1 MPEKT
6 IFQKIIDREIP
17 ATIEYEDDQCL
28 AFRDI
33 APQAPTHL
41 LVIPKKL
48 IVRIGESAD
57 ADAALLGHLM
67 LIARKM
73 GNQFGGENGFRLVI
87 NNGPDG
93 GEAVPH
99 LHIHVLAGRSLQ
111 WPPG

>member
-17 ATIEYEDDQCL
+17 ATIEYEDEDCL

-33 APQAPTHL
+33 APQAPLHL

-48 IVRIGESAD
+48 ISRVGEASD
-57 ADAALLGHLM
+57 GDAALLGHL
-67 LIARKM
+67 LVVARKL
-73 GNQFGGENGFRLVI
+73 GNELGDDGFRLVI

-99 LHIHVLAGRSLQ
+99 LHIHVLAGRSLE